1 MNNIIETIRDI
12 EELSMF
18 ADIIDLV
25 GMKPLLTGEGPFTVF
40 APSND
45 ALVQITDEEID
56 QLDQNPTLT
65 RGMVYAHIVLGKL
78 LLSDIMDRSMIFT
91 ITEDEMTISDVENT
105 LKINASEVKTADIEC
120 SNGIVHVI
128 DYPLKV
134 TRKVIME
141 KVEAI

>member
-1 MNNIIETIRDI
+1 MNNIIETLRDI

-56 QLDQNPTLT
+56 QLDENPTLT

-78 LLSDIMDRSMIFT
+78 MLSDIMDRPSLFT
-91 ITEDEMTISDVENT
+91 ITEDEMTIGEVENT

-120 SNGIVHVI
+120 SNGVVHVI
-128 DYPLKV
+128 DHPLKV
-134 TRKVIME
+134 TRKVIMD
-141 KVEAI
+141 KVGVI

>member
-1 MNNIIETIRDI
+1 MSNIIETIRDI

-45 ALVQITDEEID
+45 ALVQITDEDIN
-56 QLDQNPTLT
+56 QLDENPTLT

-78 LLSDIMDRSMIFT
+78 MLSDIMDRETLFT
-91 ITEDEMTISDVENT
+91 ITEDEMTIGEVENT

-120 SNGIVHVI
+120 SNGVIHVI
-128 DYPLKV
+128 DYPLKI
-134 TRKVIME
+134 TKRVIME
-141 KVEAI
+141 KVGAI